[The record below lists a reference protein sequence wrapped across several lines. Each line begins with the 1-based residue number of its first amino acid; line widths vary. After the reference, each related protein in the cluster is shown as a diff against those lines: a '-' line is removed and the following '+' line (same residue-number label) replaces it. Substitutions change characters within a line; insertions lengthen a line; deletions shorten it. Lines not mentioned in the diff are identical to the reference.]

1 MTKCLWCAGEVNFD
15 ISWTTIL
22 NPPSDALLCKLC
34 KSQLVYIEGEVC
46 LTCNRLST
54 LDVCYDC
61 EQWQRFYDGNDPLL
75 QNISVFQYNVFL
87 QDIIAK
93 WKYRGDYILGN
104 LFRKAIQEK
113 YIQQMKSIMPKDT
126 VILPIPLSTE
136 RMQERAF
143 NQAEQLAEFIPE
155 TKISSMIRK
164 HGEKQSKKS
173 RLSRMY
179 AKNPFN
185 LEKKV
190 HNAVVLVDD
199 IYTTGST
206 LRQAAK
212 LLQDAGSPA
221 VYALTLARG

>member
-1 MTKCLWCAGEVNFD
+1 
-15 ISWTTIL
+15 
-22 NPPSDALLCKLC
+22 
-34 KSQLVYIEGEVC
+34 
-46 LTCNRLST
+46 
-54 LDVCYDC
+54 
-61 EQWQRFYDGNDPLL
+61 
-75 QNISVFQYNVFL
+75 
-87 QDIIAK
+87 
-93 WKYRGDYILGN
+93 YRLGN
-104 LFRKAIQEK
+104 LLRKASQGR
-113 YIQQMKSIMPKDT
+113 YLQQMKSILPKDA
-126 VILPIPLSTE
+126 VILQIPRSTV

-143 NQAEQLAEFIPE
+143 NQAEQLADFIPRK
-155 TKISSMIRK
+155 KILSMERE

-221 VYALTLARG
+221 VYALTLVRG